1 MLHRGRSE
9 ELRGDL
15 VLLPLL
21 SVRDA
26 LDPEVSSDPL
36 AYPDEAIMAQC
47 ESYAGLP
54 QEILD
59 LYDSEWTRLKSAS
72 VS

>member
-1 MLHRGRSE
+1 
-9 ELRGDL
+9 
-15 VLLPLL
+15 
-21 SVRDA
+21 
-26 LDPEVSSDPL
+26 
-36 AYPDEAIMAQC
+36 MAQC

>member
-1 MLHRGRSE
+1 M
-9 ELRGDL
+9 
-15 VLLPLL
+15 
-21 SVRDA
+21 RDA